1 MKTIRQQATIRGATP
16 HDIYETIMDS
26 KKHSKL
32 AGSRTTVSRRV
43 GGAFKVGRDLEGTN
57 IALIKDR
64 RIVQSWRETDWPKG
78 HYSRATFVLSRANGG
93 TRVTFRQSGVPD
105 GQLRSISSGWR
116 DYYWEPMKKQFAGR

>member
-32 AGSRTTVSRRV
+32 SGSRTTVSRRDGGPFRV
-43 GGAFKVGRDLEGTN
+43 GHDLEGTN

-64 RIVQSWRETDWPKG
+64 RIVQRSRETDWPKG
-78 HYSRATFVLSRANGG
+78 LYSRAAFSLARADGG
-93 TRVTFRQSGVPD
+93 TRITFRQ
-105 GQLRSISSGWR
+105 
-116 DYYWEPMKKQFAGR
+116 

>member
-64 RIVQSWRETDWPKG
+64 KIVQSWRETDWPKG

-93 TRVTFRQSGVPD
+93 TRIKFRQSGVPD
-105 GQLRSISSGWR
+105 GQYRSIKEGWIE
-116 DYYWEPMKKQFAGR
+116 YYWEPLKKQFAD

>member
-16 HDIYETIMDS
+16 HDIYEMIMDS

-57 IALIKDR
+57 IALIKDKK
-64 RIVQSWRETDWPKG
+64 IVQSWREIDWPKG
-78 HYSRATFVLSRANGG
+78 HYSRATFALARANGG
-93 TRVTFRQSGVPD
+93 TRIRFRQSGVPD
-105 GQLRSISSGWR
+105 GQYRSIKEGWIE
-116 DYYWEPMKKQFAGR
+116 YYWEPMKKQFAD